1 MEKTTTEEKL
11 NDITKELLKDKT
23 TKEKVEYA
31 IGGLNKAYT
40 YEIDG
45 EWIMLYSSDITKY
58 NSSISAVPIEAMI
71 EVGFHLLRVTT
82 KQNGQ
87 PMVIFTTYKV

>member
-1 MEKTTTEEKL
+1 MTKL
-11 NDITKELLKDKT
+11 LKETLKDKT

-31 IGGLNKAYT
+31 IGGLNKAYN

-45 EWIMLYSSDITKY
+45 DWIMLYSGDNSKY